1 MVGTGERD
9 TMTTKQ
15 KFTKCLVVGDSIVRN
30 VGAERADM
38 KVECFPGIK
47 TEQLH
52 RVMEK
57 RNLVSPD
64 TVIIHVG
71 TNDLK
76 TRNPDF
82 VMGEV
87 YGEVSMAKKK
97 LPNCR
102 LVLSGVRRRRYVSL
116 RHIGVLND
124 RFDWVANA

>member
-1 MVGTGERD
+1 MP
-9 TMTTKQ
+9 TKQ
-15 KFTKCLVVGDSIVRN
+15 KITKCMVVGDSIVRN
-30 VGAERADM
+30 VGAEHEDM

-57 RNLVSPD
+57 RDLVSPE

-71 TNDLK
+71 TNDLRATK
-76 TRNPDF
+76 NLDF

-87 YGEVSMAKKK
+87 YALLSTAKKK

-102 LVLSGVRRRRYVSL
+102 LVVSGEYGS
-116 RHIGVLND
+116 
-124 RFDWVANA
+124 

>member
-1 MVGTGERD
+1 
-9 TMTTKQ
+9 MTTKQ
-15 KFTKCLVVGDSIVRN
+15 KVTKCMVVSDSIVHN

-47 TEQLH
+47 TEQLY

-57 RNLVSPD
+57 TDLVNTD

-76 TRNPDF
+76 TTRNLAF

-87 YGEVSMAKKK
+87 YALVSTAKKK
-97 LPNCR
+97 LQYCR
-102 LVLSGVRRRRYVSL
+102 LVLSGLLRRRDVSWW
-116 RHIGVLND
+116 GT
-124 RFDWVANA
+124 

>member
-1 MVGTGERD
+1 M
-9 TMTTKQ
+9 
-15 KFTKCLVVGDSIVRN
+15 VGDSIGRN

-57 RNLVSPD
+57 GNLVSPD
-64 TVIIHVG
+64 TVIIHVD

-76 TRNPDF
+76 TTRNLDF

-87 YGEVSMAKKK
+87 YALVSRQRRSYRNAD
-97 LPNCR
+97 
-102 LVLSGVRRRRYVSL
+102 LS
-116 RHIGVLND
+116 
-124 RFDWVANA
+124 